1 MKGNEVFDI
10 TEALLRTDGDME
22 LFQELAGIF
31 LESYSKQLADV
42 ENAIEKND
50 MNALESAA
58 HSIKGSVGVFCAKPA
73 FDVALKLEMMGRE
86 NNMSEACEAYK
97 VLSVEIE
104 RLCRALE
111 TIDDGTEPE
120 V

>member
-1 MKGNEVFDI
+1 MGNAVFDI

-31 LESYSKQLADV
+31 LEGHSNQLADV
-42 ENAIEKND
+42 EHAIEKND
-50 MNALESAA
+50 GKALESAA

-73 FDVALKLEMMGRE
+73 FEVALKLEMMGRE
-86 NNMSEACEAYK
+86 NNLSEACETYK

>member
-1 MKGNEVFDI
+1 MGNEVFDI

-31 LESYSKQLADV
+31 LENYSKQLAEV

-50 MNALESAA
+50 RNALESAA

-73 FDVALKLEMMGRE
+73 LEAALELEIMGRE
-86 NNMSEACEAYK
+86 NNLSGAYEAYK
-97 VLSVEIE
+97 VLSIEIE
-104 RLCRALE
+104 RLRRALE
-111 TIDDGTEPE
+111 TIDDWTEPE
-120 V
+120 I